1 MRHTLS
7 ILVKNEAGVLSSI
20 SGLFSGRGCNI
31 ESLTVAPTI
40 DNAFSRITIVTT
52 GDNAVIE
59 QISKQLNR
67 LINTIK
73 VVELSGDDCIDRE
86 LILCK
91 VTAKDEDRS
100 EILRIAEIFHAQI
113 IDVSPK
119 TYTIEAIGDN
129 RQITSLIELLR
140 PIGIKEIVRSGKVA
154 ISRENQFISLNQK
167 LGIGAT
173 DK

>member
-20 SGLFSGRGCNI
+20 SGLFSGRGYNI

-86 LILCK
+86 LILC
-91 VTAKDEDRS
+91 
-100 EILRIAEIFHAQI
+100 
-113 IDVSPK
+113 
-119 TYTIEAIGDN
+119 
-129 RQITSLIELLR
+129 
-140 PIGIKEIVRSGKVA
+140 
-154 ISRENQFISLNQK
+154 
-167 LGIGAT
+167 
-173 DK
+173 